1 MCEITGTIKSLNLH
15 QEVTAAFVKS
25 EVVIVSDSQY
35 PQTIIVEF
43 SGQKSDLLDPYG
55 IGEEVKISLN
65 IQGRTWVNPQGV
77 EKVFNSLQGWKVERL
92 NNDVTSS
99 NHPTNTPSAN
109 QAKPQD
115 YAPMNNEPMSTTE
128 EKFNDLPF

>member
-15 QEVTAAFVKS
+15 QEVTATFVKS

-43 SGQKSDLLDPYG
+43 SGQKSDLLDLYG

-65 IQGRTWVNPQGV
+65 IQGRTWTNPQGV
-77 EKVFNSLQGWKVERL
+77 EKVFNSLQGWRVERL
-92 NNDVTSS
+92 NNDVASS
-99 NHPTNTPSAN
+99 NHPTNTPSAS

-115 YAPMNNEPMSTTE
+115 YAPNNTGPMSTTE
-128 EKFNDLPF
+128 DDDSELPF